1 MKTHVKS
8 KGSWFSK
15 QHKIGLR
22 KLITLDQ
29 GLLKE
34 TGRVQATPFLWENE
48 LEADFVNKNY
58 ST

>member
-34 TGRVQATPFLWENE
+34 TGHATPFLWEME
-48 LEADFVNKNY
+48 LEADFVDKNY
-58 ST
+58 VT